1 MPNPATPP
9 TLQEYLLVAALLD
22 LGDHVLPVAP
32 CYLVVFSP
40 TSRVPVQRHP
50 LVWRI
55 ELQSRLQEAAVDL
68 ASHDP

>member
-22 LGDHVLPVAP
+22 LGNHVLPMAL

-40 TSRVPVQRHP
+40 TSLVPVQRYP
-50 LVWRI
+50 LVWRL
-55 ELQSRLQEAAVDL
+55 ELQLKLQEAAVDL
-68 ASHDP
+68 VFRDP